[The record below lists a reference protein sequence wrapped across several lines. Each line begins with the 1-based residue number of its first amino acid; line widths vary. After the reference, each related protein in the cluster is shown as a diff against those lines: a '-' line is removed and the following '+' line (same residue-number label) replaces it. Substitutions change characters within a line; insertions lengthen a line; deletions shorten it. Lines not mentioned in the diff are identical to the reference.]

1 MSNIHKNFNSRTR
14 VGATPGGCG
23 AGIFTRFQ
31 FTHPCGCDQPYAGV
45 WGNPDVSIHAPVWVR
60 PGPYSHHKT
69 HKGFN
74 SRTRVGATAVP
85 TPSRRART
93 GFNSRTRVGA
103 TRPQDGRCFVRTV
116 SIHAPVWVRRGA
128 AESRR
133 LHIPSFNSRT
143 RVGATPSLPASKTSR
158 GVSIHAPVWVRLYG
172 TYSKQGANR
181 FQFTHPCGCDL
192 AAIKSNFEAMVS
204 IHAPVWVRPVSWGMH
219 MYSSKFQFTHP
230 CGCDSALRSCPHY
243 GTKFQFTHPCGCDA
257 GPPKAGDSIYRVS
270 IHAPVWVRLCIYLS
284 PLPASSFN
292 SRTRVG
298 ATDGKIDSLLTSLV
312 SIHAPV
318 WVRHYTM
325 ALRETFNG
333 FNSRTRVGATCKN
346 HDKVHNDDVSI
357 HAPVWVRQVRDQTTT
372 QSKTVS
378 IHAPVWVRLESYR
391 ARQSS
396 LKFQFTHPCGC
407 DNPARTPRPRRPSFN
422 SRTRV
427 GATS

>member
-143 RVGATPSLPASKTSR
+143 RVGATSPPLNP
-158 GVSIHAPVWVRLYG
+158 IL
-172 TYSKQGANR
+172 KQW
-181 FQFTHPCGCDL
+181 FQFTHPCGCD
-192 AAIKSNFEAMVS
+192 
-204 IHAPVWVRPVSWGMH
+204 
-219 MYSSKFQFTHP
+219 P
-230 CGCDSALRSCPHY
+230 CPGECTC
-243 GTKFQFTHPCGCDA
+243 T
-257 GPPKAGDSIYRVS
+257 
-270 IHAPVWVRLCIYLS
+270 
-284 PLPASSFN
+284 PLSFN

-298 ATDGKIDSLLTSLV
+298 ATLRFGHV
-312 SIHAPV
+312 P
-318 WVRHYTM
+318 TM
-325 ALRETFNG
+325 A
-333 FNSRTRVGATCKN
+333 
-346 HDKVHNDDVSI
+346 
-357 HAPVWVRQVRDQTTT
+357 Q
-372 QSKTVS
+372 
-378 IHAPVWVRLESYR
+378 
-391 ARQSS
+391 
-396 LKFQFTHPCGC
+396 
-407 DNPARTPRPRRPSFN
+407 SFN

-427 GATS
+427 GATRGRRKQETPYTEFQFTHPCGCDCVYTYLHCPHQVSIHAPVWVRRTEK

>member
-143 RVGATPSLPASKTSR
+143 RVGATVYIPI
-158 GVSIHAPVWVRLYG
+158 SIAR
-172 TYSKQGANR
+172 
-181 FQFTHPCGCDL
+181 
-192 AAIKSNFEAMVS
+192 I
-204 IHAPVWVRPVSWGMH
+204 
-219 MYSSKFQFTHP
+219 KFQFTHP
-230 CGCDSALRSCPHY
+230 CGCDGR
-243 GTKFQFTHPCGCDA
+243 KNRQ
-257 GPPKAGDSIYRVS
+257 PPDV
-270 IHAPVWVRLCIYLS
+270 
-284 PLPASSFN
+284 
-292 SRTRVG
+292 T
-298 ATDGKIDSLLTSLV
+298 
-312 SIHAPV
+312 
-318 WVRHYTM
+318 
-325 ALRETFNG
+325 G
-333 FNSRTRVGATCKN
+333 FNSRVTSQCFVEN
-346 HDKVHNDDVSI
+346 LSSI
-357 HAPVWVRQVRDQTTT
+357 VE
-372 QSKTVS
+372 K
-378 IHAPVWVRLESYR
+378 
-391 ARQSS
+391 
-396 LKFQFTHPCGC
+396 
-407 DNPARTPRPRRPSFN
+407 RP
-422 SRTRV
+422 
-427 GATS
+427 

>member
-143 RVGATPSLPASKTSR
+143 RVGATVYIPI
-158 GVSIHAPVWVRLYG
+158 SIAR
-172 TYSKQGANR
+172 
-181 FQFTHPCGCDL
+181 
-192 AAIKSNFEAMVS
+192 I
-204 IHAPVWVRPVSWGMH
+204 
-219 MYSSKFQFTHP
+219 KFQFTHP
-230 CGCDSALRSCPHY
+230 CGCDPLFAR
-243 GTKFQFTHPCGCDA
+243 FQNKQG
-257 GPPKAGDSIYRVS
+257 
-270 IHAPVWVRLCIYLS
+270 
-284 PLPASSFN
+284 SFN

-298 ATDGKIDSLLTSLV
+298 ATLWYL
-312 SIHAPV
+312 
-318 WVRHYTM
+318 
-325 ALRETFNG
+325 
-333 FNSRTRVGATCKN
+333 
-346 HDKVHNDDVSI
+346 
-357 HAPVWVRQVRDQTTT
+357 
-372 QSKTVS
+372 
-378 IHAPVWVRLESYR
+378 
-391 ARQSS
+391 
-396 LKFQFTHPCGC
+396 
-407 DNPARTPRPRRPSFN
+407 
-422 SRTRV
+422 
-427 GATS
+427 

>member
-1 MSNIHKNFNSRTR
+1 MSNIHKNFNSRTRVGATRHILHRQARYQFQFTHPCGCDWGLAAMDGNPSGFNSRTR

-143 RVGATPSLPASKTSR
+143 RVGATLHALPR
-158 GVSIHAPVWVRLYG
+158 RIR
-172 TYSKQGANR
+172 R
-181 FQFTHPCGCDL
+181 
-192 AAIKSNFEAMVS
+192 
-204 IHAPVWVRPVSWGMH
+204 
-219 MYSSKFQFTHP
+219 
-230 CGCDSALRSCPHY
+230 
-243 GTKFQFTHPCGCDA
+243 
-257 GPPKAGDSIYRVS
+257 RVS
-270 IHAPVWVRLCIYLS
+270 IHAPVWVR
-284 PLPASSFN
+284 
-292 SRTRVG
+292 R
-298 ATDGKIDSLLTSLV
+298 
-312 SIHAPV
+312 
-318 WVRHYTM
+318 
-325 ALRETFNG
+325 
-333 FNSRTRVGATCKN
+333 
-346 HDKVHNDDVSI
+346 
-357 HAPVWVRQVRDQTTT
+357 
-372 QSKTVS
+372 
-378 IHAPVWVRLESYR
+378 
-391 ARQSS
+391 
-396 LKFQFTHPCGC
+396 
-407 DNPARTPRPRRPSFN
+407 
-422 SRTRV
+422 
-427 GATS
+427 